1 MAALLIVLA
10 ALALVAVI
18 EAVIYRF
25 GRDSRDGDDWLQ
37 HKGYRSEVHAR

>member
-1 MAALLIVLA
+1 MTALLIVLA
-10 ALALVAVI
+10 VLGLVAVL

-37 HKGYRSEVHAR
+37 HTGYRSEVHAR

>member
-10 ALALVAVI
+10 VLGLVAGL

-37 HKGYRSEVHAR
+37 HRGYRSELHAR

>member
-1 MAALLIVLA
+1 MTTLLIVLA
-10 ALALVAVI
+10 ILGLVAVM

>member
-1 MAALLIVLA
+1 MTTLLIVLA
-10 ALALVAVI
+10 VLGLVALI

-37 HKGYRSEVHAR
+37 HKGWQSEVHAR